1 MIDAYLPLLIYVI
14 VCLAIPIV
22 ISLFATY
29 AGPSKPEPQKYQ
41 AYESGY
47 PTPPIHGR
55 FPVKFYL
62 VAMLFVIFDV
72 EAASFYP
79 WAVVLK
85 DLRAAG
91 LGLYGLLEMVVFVV
105 ILGIGYAYVWKKEGF
120 TWR

>member
-1 MIDAYLPLLIYVI
+1 MIETYLPLFVYAA
-14 VCLAIPIV
+14 VCLAVPVI
-22 ISLFATY
+22 ISLLATY
-29 AGPSKPEPQKYQ
+29 LGPKKPEPYKYR

-72 EAASFYP
+72 EAAAFYP
-79 WAVVLK
+79 WAVILNE
-85 DLRAAG
+85 LRADG
-91 LGLYGLLEMVVFVV
+91 LGAYGLLEMVAFVV

-120 TWR
+120 TWK